1 MVEALYEVSSQLL
14 FDNINKDGEKYF
26 PFISVIFIF
35 VLFSNLIGLVPYSF
49 TTTSHLIVTFVLA
62 FSIFLGIIFICIK
75 KHKFHM
81 LSLFIPSNTS
91 FGLVLSNCGSDRT
104 VFEFSSSP
112 TSVAGLSGDGSEQ
125 QENPNPSGGQEGH
138 SNPQGEQPRVP
149 RVRLPFRPN
158 QGQRNPNP
166 IEAYGDPLDNPDF
179 RELTER
185 LFGGTR
191 GSTHSGTS
199 GNAEENPNVGASDV
213 PEGDTN
219 SGTSGTAEG
228 NAHGGDSD
236 TNSGGTEEGILGTN
250 EGGTEESASGTDEG
264 ASTGNSGSSG
274 GRKKPKLNCSKAIST
289 ISVLVWFFTTIAF
302 LVLVPECDIKEYISL
317 AFLKYK
323 CFLMQSY

>member
-1 MVEALYEVSSQLL
+1 
-14 FDNINKDGEKYF
+14 
-26 PFISVIFIF
+26 
-35 VLFSNLIGLVPYSF
+35 
-49 TTTSHLIVTFVLA
+49 
-62 FSIFLGIIFICIK
+62 
-75 KHKFHM
+75 M

-125 QENPNPSGGQEGH
+125 QENPNPPGPQGGH
-138 SNPQGEQPRVP
+138 PNPQGEQPRVP
-149 RVRLPFRPN
+149 RRRLTFRPAPFN
-158 QGQRNPNP
+158 PEESRRIFNPNP
-166 IEAYGDPLDNPDF
+166 DSANGPWVPFDE
-179 RELTER
+179 
-185 LFGGTR
+185 LFGNDR
-191 GSTHSGTS
+191 STNSGTS

-228 NAHGGDSD
+228 NAHGGDPD

-264 ASTGNSGSSG
+264 ASTGNGGSSG

-317 AFLKYK
+317 TFLKYK